1 MRVTLASLLAGAQQA
16 RGTAVVVD
24 VFRAFTCAPLMFSLG
39 IKASILVAK
48 PEQALALKQ
57 QDPDLVLVGEVGGEP
72 IAGFDLGN
80 SPSQILTKP
89 PDFFA
94 GRVAV
99 QRTSAGVQGA
109 LAALEAAEEVLLG
122 SFGLAR
128 ATAEYLRRRP
138 PKQVSIVAMGVQLER
153 PAPEDEWCARYLAHL
168 LGAGDYDYHQAMR
181 EILADHTTQK
191 FLRREKAYYPAEDP
205 ILCLQPDLY
214 DFVLRAAREGEQV
227 VVRKVAL

>member
-1 MRVTLASLLAGAQQA
+1 MEVKLASLLAGAQEA

-39 IKASILVAK
+39 LERSILVST
-48 PEQALALKQ
+48 PEEALALKQ
-57 QDPDLVLVGEVGGEP
+57 QDQDLVLVGEVGGVP

-80 SPSQILTKP
+80 SPSQILAQAP
-89 PDFFA
+89 GFFA
-94 GRVAV
+94 GRSAV

-128 ATAEYLRRRP
+128 ATAQYLRRQNP
-138 PKQVSIVAMGVQLER
+138 PQVSIVAMGVQLR
-153 PAPEDEWCARYLAHL
+153 SPAPEDEWCARYLAHL

-181 EILADHTTQK
+181 DILANHTTQK
-191 FLRREKAYYPAEDP
+191 FLNREKAYFPAEDP

-227 VVRKVAL
+227 VVRKVGL